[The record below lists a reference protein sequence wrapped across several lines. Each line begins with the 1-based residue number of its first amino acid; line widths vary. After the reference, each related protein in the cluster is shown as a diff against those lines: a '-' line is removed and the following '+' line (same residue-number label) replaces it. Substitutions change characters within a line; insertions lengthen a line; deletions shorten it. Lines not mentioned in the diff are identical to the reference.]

1 MSNSLSN
8 VNLTQEVL
16 SFRNETF
23 YNLVEQ
29 QCGSVALE
37 IMQVQDVSSVDCLL
51 ETGDIFSI
59 LQLDSDEL
67 IPIKR
72 KAGIFLNDGGFVL
85 KKGLVYKVETFFNTL
100 NILNQQHLKSTA
112 PKNSNNSS
120 DIIVPECLL
129 QKFPFIKTLIIYSNL
144 IIKSK
149 YNFTLLNIILNN
161 MFRNCITEEKGFRY
175 EAIVRQFATSLYIL
189 GGRTSYEFIRINIP
203 AFLPNVQIIQSFIAA
218 SDNHLTEALF
228 NFEGACNY
236 FNSIQ
241 STLGFIAEDTT
252 TVVPKVTYDTTSNT
266 FVGFSLPLDNNGL
279 PIINSYKTDSF
290 TCLEQWY
297 YNVPTAKSLNAF
309 LIQPL
314 SVLSSNK
321 APYVL
326 AAYGT
331 DNKFISS
338 DVISRWHHIYQQCKA
353 KGIRSVGFSTD
364 CDSRYLH
371 AMRVSLGFFA
381 EFVYD
386 DHPDLLSIDLPNS
399 WSWFFMQHKQ
409 LYICFQDAVHICTK
423 LRNRLLSETTHLLL
437 GDQLINIEPLIYM
450 INNYSKLD
458 HSLVLSDVNPKDRQ
472 NYSSTEKI
480 SNDNVLILLEQIP
493 NSLGLNIYLQAIR
506 SVRLAY
512 IEKDTNILDR
522 IYHAWTSVFIFRL
535 WLFWINAMNKNDL
548 DLVFSQVSHYDI
560 KSMKERS
567 QAKNQYFITYQSYFC
582 VEINAHSLVYL
593 AMLVSE
599 GQLPVDA
606 LNIWLENS
614 QTCEGAFRSARAIS
628 SNSSGGV
635 NFTVS
640 QFLNRINK
648 LSALLNIK
656 SNANQN
662 NLRFPQHHKLPR
674 KLPNTSNPTS
684 TISLSKTDIE
694 NSVRTSYNH
703 VTKLFNQLKMKEI
716 LKNGQV
722 LSIEEM
728 SNVISHKLEE
738 FWSTENIIINSQSAS
753 SNFESDDETNFD
765 EYENFTNNYDSDEEF
780 ELNDNFDVLNNANI
794 STNRGMRLFDNVKR
808 ELAHTFFKVSINHEN
823 KFLHKQAACWVLEKD
838 KSSLSVDRLS
848 RVQGR

>member
-149 YNFTLLNIILNN
+149 YDFTLLNIILNN

-203 AFLPNVQIIQSFIAA
+203 AFLPSVQIIQSFIAA

-228 NFEGACNY
+228 NFEGAYNY

-252 TVVPKVTYDTTSNT
+252 TVVPKITYDTTSNT

-321 APYVL
+321 SPYVL

-353 KGIRSVGFSTD
+353 KGIRIVGFSTD

-386 DHPDLLSIDLPNS
+386 DHPDLFSIDLPNS

-493 NSLGLNIYLQAIR
+493 NSLGLNIYLQ
-506 SVRLAY
+506 
-512 IEKDTNILDR
+512 
-522 IYHAWTSVFIFRL
+522 
-535 WLFWINAMNKNDL
+535 
-548 DLVFSQVSHYDI
+548 
-560 KSMKERS
+560 
-567 QAKNQYFITYQSYFC
+567 
-582 VEINAHSLVYL
+582 
-593 AMLVSE
+593 

-606 LNIWLENS
+606 LNVWLENS
-614 QTCEGAFRSARAIS
+614 QTCGGAFRSARAIS

-662 NLRFPQHHKLPR
+662 NLRFPQHHKLSR

-780 ELNDNFDVLNNANI
+780 ELNDNFDVFNNANI
-794 STNRGMRLFDNVKR
+794 STNRGMRLFDNY
-808 ELAHTFFKVSINHEN
+808 ELNEY
-823 KFLHKQAACWVLEKD
+823 
-838 KSSLSVDRLS
+838 RL
-848 RVQGR
+848 GNN